1 MEEKKYL
8 KGWQKVAYG
17 AGDFGSNFMY
27 TFVSSFV
34 LIYLTDTVG
43 LNAGIIG
50 TLMLLSKCLDGVTDV
65 FFGRLIDR
73 TKSRMGKA
81 RPWMFWSTFPPGHF

>member
-8 KGWQKVAYG
+8 TWWQKVAYG
-17 AGDFGSNFMY
+17 SGDLGSNFMF

-50 TLMLLSKCLDGVTDV
+50 TLIMAAKGLDGGDGCYIWDNYGQDTY
-65 FFGRLIDR
+65 
-73 TKSRMGKA
+73 
-81 RPWMFWSTFPPGHF
+81 

>member
-34 LIYLTDTVG
+34 LLYLANTVG
-43 LNAGIIG
+43 
-50 TLMLLSKCLDGVTDV
+50 
-65 FFGRLIDR
+65 
-73 TKSRMGKA
+73 
-81 RPWMFWSTFPPGHF
+81 

>member
-34 LIYLTDTVG
+34 LIYLTVWLAVYCSSAPCRVG
-43 LNAGIIG
+43 
-50 TLMLLSKCLDGVTDV
+50 V
-65 FFGRLIDR
+65 
-73 TKSRMGKA
+73 
-81 RPWMFWSTFPPGHF
+81 